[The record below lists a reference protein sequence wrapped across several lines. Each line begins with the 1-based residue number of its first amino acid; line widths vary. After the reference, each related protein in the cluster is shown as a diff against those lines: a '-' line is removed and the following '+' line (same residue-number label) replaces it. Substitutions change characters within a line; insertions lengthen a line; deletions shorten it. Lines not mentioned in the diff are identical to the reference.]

1 MLKRYFQLLQHFIQF
16 STLIFETFSMAYQ
29 KEDYCNLKAYQI
41 LNSTILNSNYNKDR
55 NLY

>member
-16 STLIFETFSMAYQ
+16 SALIFETFSMAYQ